1 VGREVEVEG
10 MNVVGMDVELVVE
23 DMEVVVASML
33 GVIAKVKA
41 ADCPAERI
49 TLVVRSIT
57 C

>member
-1 VGREVEVEG
+1 MGREVEVEG